1 MIQRIQ
7 TIFLVLA
14 AAGIFGVFAL
24 PFVTIPEAIPTSQVY
39 ADADYDVQDHV
50 MMLILF
56 VLSGLL
62 TAGAIF
68 LFNNRPLQTK
78 VTLFGLIANILALV
92 ATVALFFNTSDEVAN
107 PDNLNDGFGI
117 YLPVVALIFSFL
129 AMRFIKKDEKLVRS
143 ADRLR

>member
-14 AAGIFGVFAL
+14 AAGIFSVFAL
-24 PFVTIPEAIPTSQVY
+24 PFATTPEAIPTSQFFV
-39 ADADYDVQDHV
+39 DADYDVQDNIA
-50 MMLILF
+50 MLVLF
-56 VLSGLL
+56 VLAGLL
-62 TAGAIF
+62 TTGAIF

-92 ATVALFFNTSDEVAN
+92 STVVIFFNFSSDAGTAN
-107 PDNLNDGFGI
+107 VQDGFGF
-117 YLPVVALIFSFL
+117 YLPAIALIFSFL

>member
-14 AAGIFGVFAL
+14 AAGIFSVFAL
-24 PFVTIPEAIPTSQVY
+24 PFATTPEAIPTSQFF
-39 ADADYDVQDHV
+39 ADADYDVQDHIA
-50 MMLILF
+50 MLILF
-56 VLSGLL
+56 VLAGLL

-92 ATVALFFNTSDEVAN
+92 ATAVLYIKFSVDTGTVE
-107 PDNLNDGFGI
+107 PQDGFGF
-117 YLPVVALIFSFL
+117 YLPVVGLIFSFL

>member
-14 AAGIFGVFAL
+14 AAGIFSVFAL
-24 PFVTIPEAIPTSQVY
+24 PFATTPEAIPTSQFFV
-39 ADADYDVQDHV
+39 DADYDVQDHV
-50 MMLILF
+50 VMLILF
-56 VLSGLL
+56 VLAGLL
-62 TAGAIF
+62 TSGAIF

-92 ATVALFFNTSDEVAN
+92 ATAVLYLKFSSDTGTVDPE
-107 PDNLNDGFGI
+107 DGFGF
-117 YLPVVALIFSFL
+117 YLPVAGLIFSFL

>member
-7 TIFLVLA
+7 TIFLALA

-24 PFVTIPEAIPTSQVY
+24 PFATTPEAIPTSQFFV
-39 ADADYDVQDHV
+39 DADYDVQDHV
-50 MMLILF
+50 MMLVLF
-56 VLSGLL
+56 VLAGLL

-92 ATVALFFNTSDEVAN
+92 ATAVLFFNTSSEIGNTEVQ
-107 PDNLNDGFGI
+107 DGFGF